1 MTKPHIA
8 LIGVALFSAAIT
20 TNVTVATIDLPQ
32 YGFSIEALDA
42 PPSTTT
48 ATTALMTFLP
58 VSDGFAPNVNV
69 NIQPYPGSMASYVT
83 MSKDQFKQMNWTIV
97 AEKQNG
103 ENEWV
108 VEYSGPM
115 QGKDLHFY
123 ARAVSNNGK
132 VYLVTATASESQWKS
147 VSDVLRKSVDAFKA
161 K

>member
-1 MTKPHIA
+1 MTKPQIA

-20 TNVTVATIDLPQ
+20 TTVTAATIDLPQ

-42 PPSTTT
+42 PPSTKT
-48 ATTALMTFLP
+48 ATMALMTFLP
-58 VSDGFAPNVNV
+58 DSEEFAPNINV
-69 NIQPYPGSMASYVT
+69 NIQPYPGSMASYIT
-83 MSKDQFKQMNWTIV
+83 MWKDQFKQMNLTIV

-108 VEYSGPM
+108 VEYSGPS

-132 VYLVTATASESQWKS
+132 VYLVTATATESQWKR
-147 VSDVLRKSVDAFKA
+147 VSEVLRKSVDAFTA
-161 K
+161 R